1 MPESEKNRKAVIR
14 IEVEYCSQCPRARLS
29 ETYYNPEFD
38 EEDQDIFCE
47 ELGKTVHK
55 ALKWNEIKTRHIP
68 VNPDL
73 DNSLDMVPSECPFC
87 EEVNISKLMEKIWKE

>member
-1 MPESEKNRKAVIR
+1 MPESKNTRKAVIR
-14 IEVEYCSQCPRARLS
+14 IEVEYCSQCPKARLS

-55 ALKWNEIKTRHIP
+55 ALKWNEIKTRHQCAKP
-68 VNPDL
+68 EY
-73 DNSLDMVPSECPFC
+73 DNSLDYVPSDCPY
-87 EEVNISKLMEKIWKE
+87 LAKESQKETKQ

>member
-1 MPESEKNRKAVIR
+1 MPESENTSTAVIKAVVR

-47 ELGKTVHK
+47 ELRKTVHK
-55 ALKWNEIKTRHIP
+55 ALKWNEIKTRHATVAP
-68 VNPDL
+68 YP
-73 DNSLDMVPSECPFC
+73 DNSLDRVPSECPF
-87 EEVNISKLMEKIWKE
+87 IKKT

>member
-1 MPESEKNRKAVIR
+1 MKEKKEPRIAEIR
-14 IEVEYCSQCPRARLS
+14 LQIEFCSQCPRARLS

-55 ALKWNEIKTRHIP
+55 ALHWNEIKTRHQC
-68 VNPDL
+68 PDPKY
-73 DNSLDMVPSECPFC
+73 DNSMDFVPEDCPY
-87 EEVNISKLMEKIWKE
+87 LAKESQNQTKQ

>member
-1 MPESEKNRKAVIR
+1 MPESENPRKVVIR

-55 ALKWNEIKTRHIP
+55 ALKWNEIKTRYKQ
-68 VNPDL
+68 VKPDSDIAL
-73 DNSLDMVPSECPFC
+73 DRVPSWCPF
-87 EEVNISKLMEKIWKE
+87 IKKTSDQ

>member
-14 IEVEYCSQCPRARLS
+14 IEVEYCSQCPKARLS

-55 ALKWNEIKTRHIP
+55 ALKWNEIKTRHQCAKP
-68 VNPDL
+68 EY
-73 DNSLDMVPSECPFC
+73 DNSMDFVPEDCPFC
-87 EEVNISKLMEKIWKE
+87 EKSITKQIEKI